1 MRIVIAGPSGVG
13 KSTVGRL
20 LAASRGV
27 QFVDLDE
34 RIGDVAAIFASE
46 GESGFRRR
54 ERSEVEALGSEDD
67 VVLVLGGG
75 TVEGGVGPLRDWP
88 RVVLMAEVNT
98 LLTRLGTGEGRPMLA
113 GNLAQRVALLRARRM
128 AGWAAFGPR
137 VHTDALTADA
147 VRRRVEAIW

>member
-1 MRIVIAGPSGVG
+1 VRIVIAGPSGVG

-20 LAASRGV
+20 LAARRGV
-27 QFVDLDE
+27 RFIDLDE
-34 RIGDVAAIFASE
+34 RIGDVAAIFASV

-137 VHTDALTADA
+137 IHTDAVTADA
-147 VRRRVEAIW
+147 VQQRVEAIW